1 MAAQVT
7 YRKQRIGQHLIGR
20 GEGPDCSFRQTTY
33 HFTKARKRLNNLVA
47 DCCFKPYI
55 IPLAVAREK
64 LSPHSF
70 KNDVGCHFQSRSLNS
85 ILYLLIVGT
94 FLYFTLDLQTFVC
107 NCRHPASSI
116 RSFIPYRKRRAFCKF
131 FVTIPICLFS

>member
-20 GEGPDCSFRQTTY
+20 GEGPDSSFRQTTY

-64 LSPHSF
+64 IEPSFFQERRRMPFSISLIKQHPLSPYSRDFFILHSRF
-70 KNDVGCHFQSRSLNS
+70 TDVR
-85 ILYLLIVGT
+85 V
-94 FLYFTLDLQTFVC
+94 
-107 NCRHPASSI
+107 
-116 RSFIPYRKRRAFCKF
+116 
-131 FVTIPICLFS
+131 